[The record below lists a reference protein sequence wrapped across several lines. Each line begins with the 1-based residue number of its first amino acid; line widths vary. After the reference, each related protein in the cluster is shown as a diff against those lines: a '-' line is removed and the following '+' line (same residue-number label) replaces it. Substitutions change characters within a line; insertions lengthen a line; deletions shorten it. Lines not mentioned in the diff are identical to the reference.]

1 MAERFSVRVTVR
13 SYEIDANGHVNAAV
27 YLQYAEHARWE
38 LLRTAGVDQLAMRD
52 LGFGPVNIETVI
64 RYHAELFYGDTVDVS
79 CEIEWGAGKTFRVP
93 QELRRVDGTLVAE
106 VNNVGGLLDLS
117 TRRLVSSPGD
127 QFRKVTKAPELLG
140 L

>member
-1 MAERFSVRVTVR
+1 MAERFSVRMTVR
-13 SYEIDANGHVNAAV
+13 SYEIDANGHVNGAV

-38 LLRTAGVDQLAMRD
+38 LLASAGVDQLRLRD

-64 RYHAELFYGDTVDVS
+64 RYHAELFYGETVDVS
-79 CEIEWGAGKTFRVP
+79 CEIEWGSSKTFRVP

-106 VNNVGGLLDLS
+106 VNNVGGLLDLA
-117 TRRLVSSPGD
+117 TRRLVAAPG
-127 QFRKVTKAPELLG
+127 QHFRTVTATPALLG